1 MTPKKCMSL
10 ALNEARRMVEF
21 GRRGDA
27 IMAQQAQ
34 RTIDD
39 LVGRYV
45 DGRFCWPSKLLREI
59 ERLRKA

>member
-1 MTPKKCMSL
+1 MTPEKRMSL
-10 ALNEARRMVEF
+10 AMVEARRMVEF
-21 GRRGDA
+21 GRRGDVV
-27 IMAQQAQ
+27 MAQQAQ

-45 DGRFCWPSKLLREI
+45 DGRFCLPIKVLREI